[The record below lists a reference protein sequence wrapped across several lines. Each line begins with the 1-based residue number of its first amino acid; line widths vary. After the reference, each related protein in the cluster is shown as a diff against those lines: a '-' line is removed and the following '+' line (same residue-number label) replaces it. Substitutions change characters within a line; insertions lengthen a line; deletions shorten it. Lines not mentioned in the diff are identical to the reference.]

1 MKQLKS
7 LGLNNLPNDVHCNF
21 MGTVVA
27 EIANAGVDV
36 KDAVNTYDTELIR
49 LHEIELANMH
59 WQRKSDL
66 TAKITDAN
74 RRLDKAVSGF
84 SAQVEAARRSFQ
96 PSISEVAVRI
106 HDMLHRYKNVTRKAY
121 NGEIEDVRAILFHL
135 NGDRAADVQ
144 TLGLTEWIP
153 QITAPCDELAAL
165 LKQRDRQMA
174 GKPEMNFHKVRIE
187 IDKVYRQIVT
197 IINGG
202 VVVRLSIHFDSFVEA
217 LNPEIERLNNQF
229 HQAKIDIAHAEP
241 ASIEKQPY
249 TGRHCTP
256 VPDVLYVTG
265 HHETVRLELGK
276 DFNVSYKNNV
286 EVGNATCIVHGIGAY
301 RGKKIITFIIS
312 R

>member
-1 MKQLKS
+1 MKQIKALA
-7 LGLNNLPNDVHCNF
+7 LNKLPNDVHCNF
-21 MGTVVA
+21 MGTAIA
-27 EIANAGVDV
+27 EITNAGVDV
-36 KDAVNTYDTELIR
+36 KDAIKPYDTEMIR
-49 LHEIELANMH
+49 LHVIELANMH

-74 RRLDKAVSGF
+74 HRLDKAVSGF
-84 SAQVEAARRSFQ
+84 SVQIDASRRSFL
-96 PSISEVAVRI
+96 PAVSEAAVRI
-106 HDMLHRYKNVTRKAY
+106 YNILHGYKNVTRKAY

-135 NGDRAADVQ
+135 NGDRANDMQ

-153 QITAPCDELAAL
+153 QITAPCDELDAL

-174 GKPEMNFHKVRIE
+174 GKPEMNFRKVRTD

-202 VVVRLSIHFDSFVEA
+202 VAVQLSIHFDDFVEA

-229 HQAKIDIAHAEP
+229 HKAKIDIAHAEP
-241 ASIEKQPY
+241 APIEKQPY

-256 VPDVLYVTG
+256 VPDVLYITG
-265 HHETVRLELGK
+265 HHETIRLELGK

-286 EVGNATCIVHGIGAY
+286 EVGNATCIIHGIGAY